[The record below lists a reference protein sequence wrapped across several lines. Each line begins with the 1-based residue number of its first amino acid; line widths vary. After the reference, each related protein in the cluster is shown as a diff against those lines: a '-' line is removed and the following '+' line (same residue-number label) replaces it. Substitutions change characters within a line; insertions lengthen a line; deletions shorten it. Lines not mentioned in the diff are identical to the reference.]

1 MATLLAQQ
9 ELASRKRTTFTWADA
24 WKHRQGI
31 VGGALL
37 AGFAFM
43 AIFGPMLAPKDPIA
57 IDLGKPF
64 ADPVWLDS

>member
-1 MATLLAQQ
+1 MDLQ
-9 ELASRKRTTFTWADA
+9 ELTSRRRTTFTWADA

-57 IDLGKPF
+57 IDLGRPF